1 MNAGVQNLVISLGL
15 MQVARKISFEDPQV
29 VLYVRIAYV
38 AVQVVALGI
47 CYYISAVVRKQ
58 NDLTMLKYVE
68 PPNPLSSE
76 TGELVNVTVRDYD
89 LKETSKFLRTVYLG
103 IAMMG
108 FLHLYLGY
116 TQPLFIQTFMGLK
129 NLFDS
134 KQVAIF
140 VFGQPA
146 VGDLQRPFKPAPG
159 LFGATPGPQTDS
171 AAIAEAEKRVGSK
184 KEE

>member
-1 MNAGVQNLVISLGL
+1 MNAGVQNLVVSLGL
-15 MQVARKISFEDPQV
+15 MQVARKIPFEDPQV

-38 AVQVVALGI
+38 AVQVIALGVY
-47 CYYISAVVRKQ
+47 YYISATVKKQ
-58 NDLTMLKYVE
+58 NDLTVIKYVE
-68 PPNPLSSE
+68 PPNALSGE
-76 TGELVNVTVRDYD
+76 PGELVTVTVRDYD
-89 LKETSKFLRTVYLG
+89 LTETSKLLRTVYLG
-103 IAMMG
+103 ISMMG

-116 TQPLFIQTFMGLK
+116 TQPLFIQTVMGLK
-129 NLFDS
+129 NLYDA
-134 KQVAIF
+134 KPVAIF
-140 VFGQPA
+140 VLGQPA